1 MEKFKKI
8 YPNIKKEKEE
18 LIYNYINKEAILKKA
33 EEKPEIEFPQNEMNF
48 VTIARL
54 VPQKAIDRIIKIHS
68 KLMNEGVK
76 CNFYVIGDGPEKEK
90 LENQIKDENIKGT
103 FSLLGKM
110 ENPYPYIKMANYFCL
125 LSKFEG
131 YGMVLEEAKMLNKPI
146 IITDTAAREAVE
158 GYKNS
163 VIVENSEEGIYKGLK
178 QILQEKT
185 YICNNNVE
193 TYNNK
198 NILEQIERILE
209 E

>member
-1 MEKFKKI
+1 
-8 YPNIKKEKEE
+8 
-18 LIYNYINKEAILKKA
+18 
-33 EEKPEIEFPQNEMNF
+33 
-48 VTIARL
+48 
-54 VPQKAIDRIIKIHS
+54 
-68 KLMNEGVK
+68 
-76 CNFYVIGDGPEKEK
+76 
-90 LENQIKDENIKGT
+90 
-103 FSLLGKM
+103 
-110 ENPYPYIKMANYFCL
+110 
-125 LSKFEG
+125 
-131 YGMVLEEAKMLNKPI
+131 MVLEEAKMLNKPI

-209 E
+209 EWCKNESISIDTNI